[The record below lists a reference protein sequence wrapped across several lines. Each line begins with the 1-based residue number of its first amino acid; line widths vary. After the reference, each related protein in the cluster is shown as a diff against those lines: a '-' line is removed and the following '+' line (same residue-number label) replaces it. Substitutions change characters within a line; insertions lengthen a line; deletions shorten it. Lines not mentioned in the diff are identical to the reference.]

1 MSTRRRGGSGT
12 WDKPIVASADA
23 FLAHHIEPM
32 IRASRLLV
40 LLTLASAIASAQDK
54 PAPEKPDDTLT
65 AVVGVSAKIPPNARS
80 AASLGAQRRGTGV
93 LVREG
98 YVLTIGYLVI
108 EAEAI
113 QVAGADG
120 RTVPATL
127 AGYDHSSGFAL
138 LKVIGALSAKPLPLG
153 DSTALAE
160 REPAMVVTA
169 AARDSPSL
177 VYVVSR
183 RPFAGNWEYLLD
195 SAIFTYPPVMD
206 WSGAPLIG
214 ARGELLGIGSLI
226 VPDAGGP
233 GTQSPGNMFVPV
245 ELLKPILEDLIAKGR
260 RNAPARP
267 WLGLNADE
275 LRGRLFIGR
284 VSPEGPSERA
294 GLRAE
299 DIVLAVAGQEV
310 ATLADFYRKVWARGA
325 AGVEVPIRVLRG
337 AQLRDITVRSI
348 DRVQYFRQS
357 RSY

>member
-1 MSTRRRGGSGT
+1 M
-12 WDKPIVASADA
+12 
-23 FLAHHIEPM
+23 IEPM
-32 IRASRLLV
+32 IRASLFMLF
-40 LLTLASAIASAQDK
+40 LALAFAVSAQDK
-54 PAPEKPDDTLT
+54 PEETLS
-65 AVVGVSAKIPPNARS
+65 AVVGVSAKIQPNARS
-80 AASLGAQRRGTGV
+80 AASLGAQRRGSGV

-113 QVAGADG
+113 QVTGADG

-138 LKVIGALSAKPLPLG
+138 LKVVGALSAKPLPLG
-153 DSTALAE
+153 DSAALAE
-160 REPAMVVTA
+160 RAPAMVVTA

-183 RPFAGNWEYLLD
+183 RPFSGNWEYLLD
-195 SAIFTYPPVMD
+195 SAIFTYPPVME

-214 ARGELLGIGSLI
+214 AGGELLGIGSLI

-267 WLGLNADE
+267 WLGVNAEE

-284 VSPEGPSERA
+284 VSPDGPAERA
-294 GLRAE
+294 GLKSG
-299 DIVLAVAGQEV
+299 DIVLAVGSEEV
-310 ATLADFYRKVWARGA
+310 KTLAEFYRRIWERGP
-325 AGVEVPIRVLRG
+325 AGAEVPLKVLQG
-337 AQLRDITVRSI
+337 VQVRDVTVRSI
-348 DRVQYFRQS
+348 DRVEYFR
-357 RSY
+357 